1 MKEKNILGYV
11 FDVVEG
17 IRDDDHDN
25 NKNNK

>member
-1 MKEKNILGYV
+1 MGGKIILGYV